1 MEDMSKQIAKSIFV
15 QQSATI
21 GYKLI
26 NNKRVSQSAETG
38 FWLSLLF
45 LVITHWPEQ
54 RVPEANRL
62 W

>member
-1 MEDMSKQIAKSIFV
+1 MEDLGKRIAKGIFV
-15 QQSATI
+15 QQSTTI

-26 NNKRVSQSAETG
+26 NNKRVSQADEIG

-54 RVPEANRL
+54 QVPETNRL
-62 W
+62 R